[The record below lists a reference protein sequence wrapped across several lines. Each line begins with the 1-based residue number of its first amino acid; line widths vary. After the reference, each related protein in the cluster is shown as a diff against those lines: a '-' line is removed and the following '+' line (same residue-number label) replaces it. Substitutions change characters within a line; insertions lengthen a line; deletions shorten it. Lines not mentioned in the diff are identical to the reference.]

1 MYVYIIFVRLK
12 RREIKKILS
21 EMITIRILNTREIV
35 ENEKGKLVSKIA
47 PFFTDLERKV
57 EEEIVKE
64 LQKSLA
70 ERNVIAEIS
79 IVREK

>member
-1 MYVYIIFVRLK
+1 
-12 RREIKKILS
+12 
-21 EMITIRILNTREIV
+21 MITIRILNTREIV